1 MVCTITSTGE
11 EILQDCKNEYEPPL
25 ADIKEKL
32 REIIWGLY
40 CNGYDS
46 FYLNCEYGIP
56 LWSAEIICALKKYN
70 DIELNIVMP
79 YEEQAN
85 DWYEDQRERYFSVHS
100 LADDVYMLTKQY
112 YDDCYDDTEEYM
124 IDQSDLLLVFGCKQ
138 TGDFLHSIKYAREN
152 DVECMYIKI
161 F

>member
-1 MVCTITSTGE
+1 MRKAVKLTRN
-11 EILQDCKNEYEPPL
+11 LLFFYEPPL

-124 IDQSDLLLVFGCKQ
+124 IDQSDLLLVFGFKNS
-138 TGDFLHSIKYAREN
+138 GDFLHGIKYAREKE
-152 DVECMYIKI
+152 VECQYLKI
-161 F
+161 V

>member
-1 MVCTITSTGE
+1 MVCTIISTGE
-11 EILQDCKNEYEPPL
+11 ELMQNCKNEYEPPL
-25 ADIKEKL
+25 ADIKGKL

-70 DIELNIVMP
+70 DIKLNIAMP

-100 LADDVYMLTKQY
+100 LADDVHMLNTQFYEK
-112 YDDCYDDTEEYM
+112 CYDEADEYM
-124 IDQSDLLLVFGCKQ
+124 IDQSDLLLVFGIKNS
-138 TGDFLHSIKYAREN
+138 GDFLHSIKYARKN
-152 DVECMYIKI
+152 HVECMYLKI
-161 F
+161 M

>member
-1 MVCTITSTGE
+1 MTSTGE

-56 LWSAEIICALKKYN
+56 LWAGESICALKKYN
-70 DIELNIVMP
+70 DIKLNIVMP
-79 YEEQAN
+79 HEEQAK
-85 DWYEDQRERYFSVHS
+85 DWYDDQRERYFSVHS
-100 LADDVYMLTKQY
+100 LADDVYMLNTRFY
-112 YDDCYDDTEEYM
+112 EGCYDEADEYM
-124 IDQSDLLLVFGCKQ
+124 IDQSDLLLVFGFKNS
-138 TGDFLHSIKYAREN
+138 GDFLHSIKYARGK
-152 DVECMYIKI
+152 DVDCQYLKI
-161 F
+161 V